1 MAADAVDHLEHAAQ
15 AARHAAEGA
24 AAHGAAAHEA
34 GHGGIPELPNAI
46 SLLSNWQHDN
56 PLFSWLHHWENLVFA
71 SIVAIALCAV
81 AWRFGRKPA
90 LIPSGG
96 QNLLETLVDGID
108 KFVHQVI
115 GRAGRQHTPFIGS
128 LFLFIWFMNLSVLI
142 PGMKS
147 STSSLNTTVALAV
160 VVFVYVQGVG
170 MTSNGPLK
178 YFDHLAGSPRDLV
191 GWLLVPLMLP
201 LHVIGEC
208 IKPLSLSLR
217 LGFNVFAEDVLLAV
231 LVGLG
236 MAAGVALHW
245 PGGQFTLGL
254 PLQCFVIPLVLIF
267 STVQALVFSLL
278 SSVYISLMLPH
289 GEHHHE

>member
-1 MAADAVDHLEHAAQ
+1 MAVEHAVAHLP
-15 AARHAAEGA
+15 AAAE
-24 AAHGAAAHEA
+24 A
-34 GHGGIPELPNAI
+34 GGGIPELPNLITVA
-46 SLLSNWQHDN
+46 SHRWHDV
-56 PLFSWLHHWENLVFA
+56 PAVAWLHHWENLVF
-71 SIVAIALCAV
+71 SLIVASSLTFVC
-81 AWRFGRKPA
+81 WRYARKPA
-90 LIPSGG
+90 AIPQGW
-96 QNLLETLVDGID
+96 QNLLELLVGGID
-108 KFVHQVI
+108 QFVQSI
-115 GRAGRQHTPFIGS
+115 LGPRGRRYTPFIGT
-128 LFLFIWFMNLSVLI
+128 LFLYIWLVNLSGLI

-147 STSSLNTTVALAV
+147 STSNLNTTVGLAV
-160 VVFVYVQGVG
+160 VVFGYVQWIGLRSQG
-170 MTSNGPLK
+170 LRGYLS
-178 YFDHLAGSPRDLV
+178 HLAGSPKDLI

-201 LHVIGEC
+201 IHVLGEC